1 MRGCDSAE
9 AHARGV
15 NHKMCGQI
23 STAGDGGFTDSDW
36 STRIAFLLNRRAAPP
51 ANCARDTCTKHEV
64 VVGRVDNG
72 VHFLLDQVAADDH
85 DSRRRDSSTSAT
97 RLANSSGVAFAMPLT
112 PIDPMV
118 IDAQATPH
126 TSASCKPLGSPPV
139 LNHRASIP
147 PASASPAPVVS
158 TTGRLVTA
166 GIRKTPSSMYEARPS
181 SPALTT

>member
-36 STRIAFLLNRRAAPP
+36 SMRIAFLLNRRAAPP

-64 VVGRVDNG
+64 VVGRVDNR
-72 VHFLLDQVAADDH
+72 VHVLLDHVAADVH
-85 DSRRRDSSTSAT
+85 DTRSRDSYTSAT
-97 RLANSSGVAFAMPLT
+97 RLANRSGVAFAIPLT

-118 IDAQATPH
+118 ADAQAPPH
-126 TSASCKPLGSPPV
+126 T
-139 LNHRASIP
+139 
-147 PASASPAPVVS
+147 
-158 TTGRLVTA
+158 TA
-166 GIRKTPSSMYEARPS
+166 
-181 SPALTT
+181 